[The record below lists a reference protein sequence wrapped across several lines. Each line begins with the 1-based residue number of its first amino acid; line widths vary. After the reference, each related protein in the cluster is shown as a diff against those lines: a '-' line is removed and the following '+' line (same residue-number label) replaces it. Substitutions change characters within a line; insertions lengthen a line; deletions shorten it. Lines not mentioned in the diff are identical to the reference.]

1 MSLLLIILIALP
13 AVAGTALLLG
23 GRRFDRVAP
32 VTSIAVATVTLG
44 AAIAAALT
52 RPRWEAAFI
61 GPGGA
66 TLVVD
71 GLSAVLLPMIT
82 AVALLVLVFAVAERT
97 QPEARF
103 HGLMLVF
110 IAAVLITVT
119 STSLVSLL
127 AAWEI
132 MGATSYALIGFYWQ
146 NARTIP
152 AGFVAFTVTRT
163 ADLGLYLAAG
173 VAIVAGV
180 DWQLDDLSSA
190 SAPWLSIIAAGV
202 LIAGLGKAAQL
213 PFSFWLSRAM
223 EGPSPVSALL
233 HSAAMVAMGGYLLLR
248 LSPLLLA
255 SGWAGWAAAWIG
267 AATTIV
273 LGVIAIG
280 QSDLKQLL
288 AASTAAQL
296 GFVTL
301 AAGIGATAGGTAQL
315 IAHAAT
321 KALLFL
327 IAGAWL
333 AATGT
338 KQLHALRGVGRR
350 WPLVGVTFLIGALSL
365 AGIPPLS
372 LWLTKDAVLAAALE
386 ASPTLYAAGLVGAV
400 LAAAYS
406 AKIIG
411 VAWAAPAQDAARE
424 AEWDAEQQGT
434 RHIPAGANGPLVV
447 LAVGAAVLG
456 ILAAPGV
463 DAPFRETIGAA
474 GQPQSS
480 IAELAASAILAL
492 IVVLVVLRY
501 RLPPVP
507 GSATWFG
514 LERAAITI
522 VGRPLE
528 VFAAALARFDLL
540 LDALIDRS
548 PGALQA
554 VAGRVGHSDDRLDDA
569 IDAAPRTLDRTATA
583 TRSLDGEVDGA
594 VGRVVTFTRAAGR
607 FARRSQSGR
616 IADYYAA
623 GAVVTVALV
632 VLLIVVR

>member
-1 MSLLLIILIALP
+1 MSLLLITLIALP

-23 GRRFDRVAP
+23 GRRFDRMAP
-32 VTSIAVATVTLG
+32 VTSITVAAVTMA
-44 AAIAAALT
+44 AAITAAIT

-61 GPGGA
+61 GPSGA

-82 AVALLVLVFAVAERT
+82 AVALLVLVFAAAERT
-97 QPEARF
+97 QTEARF

-132 MGATSYALIGFYWQ
+132 MGATSYALIGFHWQ

-180 DWQLDDLSSA
+180 GWQLDDLSSA
-190 SAPWLSIIAAGV
+190 SAPWLSLIAAGV

-350 WPLVGVTFLIGALSL
+350 WPLVGVTFMIGALSL

-372 LWLTKDAVLAAALE
+372 LWLTKDSVLAAALE
-386 ASPTLYAAGLVGAV
+386 ASPALYAAGLVGAV

-411 VAWAAPAQDAARE
+411 VAWAAPVQDAARE
-424 AEWDAEQQGT
+424 AGWDAEQPGT
-434 RHIPAGANGPLVV
+434 RHIPAGATGPLVV

-463 DAPFRETIGAA
+463 DAPF
-474 GQPQSS
+474 
-480 IAELAASAILAL
+480 
-492 IVVLVVLRY
+492 
-501 RLPPVP
+501 P
-507 GSATWFG
+507 G
-514 LERAAITI
+514 
-522 VGRPLE
+522 
-528 VFAAALARFDLL
+528 
-540 LDALIDRS
+540 
-548 PGALQA
+548 
-554 VAGRVGHSDDRLDDA
+554 
-569 IDAAPRTLDRTATA
+569 
-583 TRSLDGEVDGA
+583 
-594 VGRVVTFTRAAGR
+594 
-607 FARRSQSGR
+607 
-616 IADYYAA
+616 
-623 GAVVTVALV
+623 
-632 VLLIVVR
+632 